1 VISGTDITIT
11 GASGHVIQGNGEAYW
26 DGEGS
31 NGGQDKYVF
40 TRQLLIIGADSSF

>member
-11 GASGHVIQGNGEAYW
+11 GADGHVFSGNGEADW

-31 NGGQDKYVF
+31 NGGVDK
-40 TRQLLIIGADSSF
+40 